1 MNRGWPVAD
10 DDESWRYA
18 GYQPDEWSA
27 SGIGRPSA
35 HPSRDACIRASQEYQ
50 AHLLHFAVDRFRR
63 QKFAHCGGV
72 LVSQLVDGF
81 PAISAALLDHARR
94 PKRAY
99 RSVADA
105 FAPLYLTVDL
115 PENQAAVDGLLL
127 RLARGE
133 LQHLRIV
140 CINDDPTLEGRARLR
155 WRIERERAHET
166 SVWRELRGWFAR
178 RRFSG
183 NDWITI
189 PDQRDPAMVVAEP
202 LVRLHADGLYRVTA
216 ELDVAGKPIAHMEHR
231 FLVGDPPRPSER
243 VSATRLGRL
252 APRDQE
258 ALAEARR

>member
-1 MNRGWPVAD
+1 M
-10 DDESWRYA
+10 
-18 GYQPDEWSA
+18 
-27 SGIGRPSA
+27 
-35 HPSRDACIRASQEYQ
+35 
-50 AHLLHFAVDRFRR
+50 
-63 QKFAHCGGV
+63 